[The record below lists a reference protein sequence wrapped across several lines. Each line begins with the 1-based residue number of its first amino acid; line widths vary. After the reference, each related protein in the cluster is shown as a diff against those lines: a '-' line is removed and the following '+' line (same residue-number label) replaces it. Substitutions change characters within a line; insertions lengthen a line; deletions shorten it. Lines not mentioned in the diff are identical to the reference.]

1 MPKTPS
7 ARRISPRNFTA
18 SSEQGTGGQKFSICS
33 KSPQKAATNWLY
45 TISAVGEENRYLLT
59 QRTALQAAPATSP
72 AAAPRRATGGGSDIL
87 LFPRPCQA
95 IAGRRTDYL
104 LSPLWWS
111 FHTGQRRLFSFFTAL
126 SVFCVRPVRRNG
138 PGRAFFVS
146 IAETARLRLTDVRRC
161 GTITDGKT
169 EYGKGSL

>member
-1 MPKTPS
+1 MSRGREDRSFQSVQKVHKKLPQIGCILRVQS
-7 ARRISPRNFTA
+7 GRR
-18 SSEQGTGGQKFSICS
+18 
-33 KSPQKAATNWLY
+33 
-45 TISAVGEENRYLLT
+45 ENLLT
-59 QRTALQAAPATSP
+59 KWNYSLLKRAPKPSP
-72 AAAPRRATGGGSDIL
+72 PRGPNRPPAGSDIL

-146 IAETARLRLTDVRRC
+146 IAETARRRLTDVRRC